1 MKKLI
6 FRTHAVERMFQ
17 RSIRVEEVRGALKNG
32 EIIES
37 YPDDLPYPSYLLL
50 GWADKRPLHVVAA
63 DISYN
68 ESIIITVY
76 EPDLRRWSSD
86 FKRRQS

>member
-17 RSIRVEEVRGALKNG
+17 RSIQVEEVRAAMGNG

-37 YPDDLPYPSYLLL
+37 YPEDLPYPSYLLL
-50 GWADKRPLHVVAA
+50 GWAGKRPLHIVAA
-63 DISYN
+63 DVSYN
-68 ESIIITVY
+68 ESVIITVY
-76 EPDLRRWSSD
+76 EPDPKKWSSD
-86 FKRRQS
+86 FKGRQS